1 MTTPDSSHD
10 RMPMY
15 AAAITAA
22 ALVFLFIFNRAFVR
36 VSVG

>member
-1 MTTPDSSHD
+1 MTSPDTTHD

-15 AAAITAA
+15 AAVITAA
-22 ALVFLFIFNRAFVR
+22 ALVFLFIINRAFVR